1 MLVLPLENEVLY
13 QYIGEFNI
21 KNQVPFESEKLPFI
35 GEISALSG
43 AFLWGMTALL
53 FEEAGKRIGAF
64 PTNLLRILLASIF
77 LCTTLFFVSGEF
89 LPLQATHAEIFWLG
103 MSGIVGLAIGD
114 GALFISLV
122 ILGPR
127 RATLLLSLAPPI
139 TAILAWF
146 LLGERIDLP
155 AILGIVVT
163 VWGIFW
169 VVNERHVAEQTRGS
183 KTKGVILGIISA
195 LGQAVG
201 LILAKQG
208 FSNGID
214 PLSATILRMLP
225 AAATL
230 WLFALLTR
238 QLKPIM
244 GALSDKKALFATLG
258 GSVVGPYLGVWLAN
272 VAVKH
277 TETGVASTLL
287 ATVPIL
293 VIPMVIIVRKTKPSM
308 RAVVGS
314 FIAVIGIALLFLR

>member
-1 MLVLPLENEVLY
+1 M
-13 QYIGEFNI
+13 
-21 KNQVPFESEKLPFI
+21 PFI

-77 LCTTLFFVSGEF
+77 LCTTLFFMTGDF
-89 LPLQATHAEIFWLG
+89 LPFQATHTEIFWLG
-103 MSGIVGLAIGD
+103 ASGIVGLAIGD

-139 TAILAWF
+139 TATLAWF
-146 LLGERIDLP
+146 LLGERIDVA
-155 AILGIVVT
+155 AIFGIAVT

-169 VVNERHVAEQTRGS
+169 VVNEKHVSEKTRGS

-201 LILAKQG
+201 LVLAKQG

-230 WLFALLTR
+230 WIFALLTKQIR
-238 QLKPIM
+238 PIM
-244 GALSDKKALFATLG
+244 HAFNDKKAIFATLG

-272 VAVKH
+272 VAVKY

-293 VIPMVIIVRKTKPSM
+293 VIPMVIIVRNTKPSA
-308 RAVVGS
+308 RAVTGAI
-314 FIAVIGIALLFLR
+314 IAVIGVALLFLR

>member
-1 MLVLPLENEVLY
+1 MSLENELLY
-13 QYIGEFNI
+13 EYIGEFKI
-21 KNQVPFESEKLPFI
+21 KNQVLFERKRLPFI

-77 LCTTLFFVSGEF
+77 LCATLFFRNGEF

-103 MSGIVGLAIGD
+103 ASGIVGLAVGD
-114 GALFISLV
+114 GALFVSLV

-146 LLGERIDLP
+146 LLNERIGFLAMSGI
-155 AILGIVVT
+155 AIT

-169 VVNERHVAEQTRGS
+169 VVNEKHISEKTRGS
-183 KTKGVILGIISA
+183 KTKGVILGIVSA
-195 LGQAVG
+195 VGQAVG

-230 WLFALLTR
+230 WIFALVTK
-238 QLKPIM
+238 QLRPILR
-244 GALSDKKALFATLG
+244 AFADKKALFATLG

-308 RAVVGS
+308 RAAIGT
-314 FIAVIGIALLFLR
+314 FIAVLGIALLFLR

>member
-1 MLVLPLENEVLY
+1 M
-13 QYIGEFNI
+13 
-21 KNQVPFESEKLPFI
+21 PFI

-64 PTNLLRILLASIF
+64 STNLLRILLASIF
-77 LCTTLFFVSGEF
+77 LCTTLFFKNGEF
-89 LPLQATHAEIFWLG
+89 LPLHASHAEILWLG
-103 MSGIVGLAIGD
+103 ASGIVGLAIGD

-146 LLGERIDLP
+146 LLGERIGIL
-155 AILGIVVT
+155 AISGIIIT

-169 VVNERHVAEQTRGS
+169 VVNEKHISEETRGS
-183 KTKGVILGIISA
+183 RTKGIVLGIISA

-225 AAATL
+225 AAAVL
-230 WLFALLTR
+230 WGFALITK
-238 QLKPIM
+238 QLRPVIH
-244 GALSDKKALFATLG
+244 AFSEKKAMCATFG
-258 GSVVGPYLGVWLAN
+258 GSIVGPYLGVWLAN

-293 VIPMVIIVRKTKPSM
+293 VIPMVIIVRKTRPSV
-308 RAVVGS
+308 RAVMGT
-314 FIAVIGIALLFLR
+314 FIAVLGIALLFLR